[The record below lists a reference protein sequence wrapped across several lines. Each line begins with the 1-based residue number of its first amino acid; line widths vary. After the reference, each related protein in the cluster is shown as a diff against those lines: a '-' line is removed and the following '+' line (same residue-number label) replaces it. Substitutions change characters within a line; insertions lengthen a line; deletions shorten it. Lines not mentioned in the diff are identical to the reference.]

1 MTREGYDTD
10 HLIDLLRRFRAKYP
24 NLEVIL
30 EPGSAFTWR
39 TGELIAT
46 VLDVVENQGVKTA
59 IIDASFACHMPDC
72 LGSTGAWQADL
83 PHRRKFVS

>member
-46 VLDVVENQGVKTA
+46 VLDVVGEPRSENGNYRRLV
-59 IIDASFACHMPDC
+59 CMPH
-72 LGSTGAWQADL
+72 ARL
-83 PHRRKFVS
+83 P

>member
-1 MTREGYDTD
+1 M
-10 HLIDLLRRFRAKYP
+10 
-24 NLEVIL
+24 IL

-72 LGSTGAWQADL
+72 LECLTNRL
-83 PHRRKFVS
+83 

>member
-46 VLDVVENQGVKTA
+46 VLDVVENQGVKRQLSTPRLHATCPTA
-59 IIDASFACHMPDC
+59 LKC
-72 LGSTGAWQADL
+72 LTNRL
-83 PHRRKFVS
+83 